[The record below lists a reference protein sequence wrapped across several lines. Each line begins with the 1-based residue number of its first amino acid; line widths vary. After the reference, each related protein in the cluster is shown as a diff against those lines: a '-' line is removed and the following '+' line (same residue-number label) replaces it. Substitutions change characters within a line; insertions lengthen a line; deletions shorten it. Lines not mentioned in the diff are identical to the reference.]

1 MPQLP
6 FTFQSHVRPD
16 KGAKAEPNKAK
27 SKPNKANAEP
37 NQAKAAVTSAP
48 TAAQAPAQP
57 NEAPA
62 EAARTVYTVNQLQR
76 RLRGQLERSY
86 TRIWV
91 SGEISNYSRNASSG
105 HAYFTLKDRQASL
118 SVVMFSDHVSRLRF
132 TPKDGLEVLTE
143 GTVTI
148 WPKGGRLQL
157 SATAIEPQG
166 LGALQQEF
174 EERVAMLRAE
184 GLTARQRK
192 RSIPKHP
199 NIIGVVTSRGS
210 AAMKDILRT
219 LLRRNPKVHLR
230 LCHSPVQGRGAAT
243 HIAAA
248 VRTLDTYGDC
258 DVILVA
264 RGGGSTEDLWAF
276 NEEAVARAIAE
287 SQTPVITGVGHETD
301 TSIADLVSDLRA
313 STPTAAAEHATP
325 VRREVVQALDARQL
339 RLHRAVD
346 RHLHHYGRRLERL
359 QARLPKPQTLLQPN
373 MQSLDE
379 LGLRMDRAVQR
390 KAQSAERR
398 LRPLEERLQAA
409 RPEARVG
416 QMRRRFEALQLR
428 LEHAGAPRRLRLHA
442 AELAALEGR
451 LNRALTPESLSP
463 HHARL
468 KNLEHRAEVACSGRL
483 RTLQARLRMTVAR
496 AESLSPMAVLARGY
510 ALASRDDGTL
520 IKASASVREGDTI
533 IVRLHEGGVRAEVR
547 EILTPEQV
555 PDEG

>member
-1 MPQLP
+1 VPQLP

-16 KGAKAEPNKAK
+16 KGAKA
-27 SKPNKANAEP
+27 KPNKPKAASKKPRSAPKEPSASPEPSAEP
-37 NQAKAAVTSAP
+37 AP
-48 TAAQAPAQP
+48 PAETAAAP
-57 NEAPA
+57 
-62 EAARTVYTVNQLQR
+62 ARTVYTVNQLQR

-91 SGEISNYSRNASSG
+91 SGEISNYSRNTSSG

-184 GLTARQRK
+184 GLTDRARK
-192 RSIPKHP
+192 RKIPQHP
-199 NIIGVVTSRGS
+199 DTIGVVTSRGS

-230 LCHSPVQGRGAAT
+230 LCHSPVQGRGAAA

-248 VRTLDTYGDC
+248 VVALDTYGEC

-264 RGGGSTEDLWAF
+264 RGGGSTEDLWCF
-276 NEEAVARAIAE
+276 NEEVVARAIAE

-346 RHLHHYGRRLERL
+346 RHLHHYARRLERL
-359 QARLPKPQTLLQPN
+359 QARLPKPQALLQPS

-379 LGLRMDRAVQR
+379 LDVRMDRAVQR
-390 KAQSAERR
+390 KTQSAERR
-398 LRPLEERLQAA
+398 LRPLEDRLQAA

-428 LEHAGAPRRLRLHA
+428 LEHAGAPRRLQSHRAQL
-442 AELAALEGR
+442 LALQGR
-451 LNRALTPESLSP
+451 LNRALTAESLSP

-468 KNLEHRAEVACSGRL
+468 QNLEHRAEVACSGRL
-483 RTLQARLRMTVAR
+483 RTLQERLRMTVAR

-510 ALASRDDGTL
+510 ALASREDGTL
-520 IKASASVREGDTI
+520 IKAGPSVAVGDTI
-533 IVRLHEGGVRAEVR
+533 VVRLNEGGVQAQVR
-547 EILTPEQV
+547 KILTAEQV
-555 PDEG
+555 VDEG